1 MQRFIEMSKPKL
13 KYNTKAKNVEVR
25 SLERPVHDRQCSN
38 SVFSIQ
44 VCFYCAVCVS
54 HSQSDDQNLT
64 QFHTSMDKLNPQTMA
79 EAPSYVIDGC
89 RTAILRLFET
99 K

>member
-1 MQRFIEMSKPKL
+1 MLLLR
-13 KYNTKAKNVEVR
+13 
-25 SLERPVHDRQCSN
+25 C
-38 SVFSIQ
+38 
-44 VCFYCAVCVS
+44 VCVS

-79 EAPSYVIDGC
+79 EAPPYVIDGC

>member
-1 MQRFIEMSKPKL
+1 MI
-13 KYNTKAKNVEVR
+13 
-25 SLERPVHDRQCSN
+25 D
-38 SVFSIQ
+38 SVQILFFLSRYA
-44 VCFYCAVCVS
+44 FTALCVS